1 VKTAANNPKLI
12 LRKLAQTIWC
22 VAGKQP
28 AKALINFSLDYSHK
42 ILNFNPQNAMVIQAI
57 SKIADKET

>member
-28 AKALINFSLDYSHK
+28 KTALINFFLDSHHK
-42 ILNFNPQNAMVIQAI
+42 ILNFNPQIAMVIG
-57 SKIADKET
+57 